1 MPRQT
6 HSHATIDD
14 LGSQDGRVELI
25 AGRIVPL
32 PLLGYGDA
40 QIVGAIFLGLREHVG
55 RTGTGKA
62 FTGSLVYHVGELP
75 SGRQSFS
82 PDVSY
87 YDGPPPRS
95 KADFIPN
102 PPTFAVEVR
111 SKPERGPAGE
121 AERAAKRADYFE
133 AGTLVVWDVD
143 PFGETI
149 QVYRSTSPESPQ
161 TYRPGDLAEA
171 EPAVPGWTI
180 PVADVFAG

>member
-1 MPRQT
+1 MSQV
-6 HSHATIDD
+6 SHPLATVED
-14 LGSQDGRVELI
+14 LERYDGRAELI

-32 PLLGYGDA
+32 SPHGYCHGLVA
-40 QIVGAIFLGLREHVG
+40 GEIYASLREHSR
-55 RTGTGKA
+55 RTEQGKA
-62 FTGSLVYHVGELP
+62 FPDGIGYLVTDLA

-82 PDVSY
+82 PDASY

-111 SKPERGPAGE
+111 SKSERGPAGE
-121 AERAAKRADYFE
+121 ADRAAKRADYFE

-149 QVYRSTSPESPQ
+149 QVHRHTAPDRPQ
-161 TYRPGDLAEA
+161 TYRKGDVAEA

-180 PVADVFAG
+180 PVAEIFAE